1 MKNLAKQPAVK
12 LFVTLLACSLL
23 VYTSCKK
30 TDIAT
35 TTGSSSDGAS
45 DDVAKQI
52 GMNFYKALTG
62 GYNGMNINNGINAS
76 FNVNNN
82 HKTNSNKNPLC
93 GLTIDTTYSN
103 TTITGDTTFI
113 SSGAFKFTYTCS
125 ANNVDGYKLADTLNS
140 NVSDSTYK
148 SVNNVSQNY
157 VVKATDLTYKKLLT
171 NGTINTTSEYSVL
184 KKGITKGYN
193 NVYAQYAMVNVKVD
207 VSSGIA
213 DAVSGKATFHMLL
226 VNLPSNANPATDA
239 TVTGYTGVIFYLG
252 DHQAKLSILQANGKY
267 KSYMVNMLTGVT
279 TPI

>member
-1 MKNLAKQPAVK
+1 MKSITNKTAVK
-12 LFVTLLACSLL
+12 LFVALLACSLL

-30 TDIAT
+30 TQIT
-35 TTGSSSDGAS
+35 TSSSSSDGAS

-82 HKTNSNKNPLC
+82 HKTNPNKSPLC

-103 TTITGDTTFI
+103 TTKSGDTTFI

-125 ANNVDGYKLADTLNS
+125 GNNVDGYKLADTLNS
-140 NVSDSTYK
+140 NVSDSAYR

-157 VVKATDLTYKKLLT
+157 VVNALDNTYKKLKT
-171 NGTINTTSEYSVL
+171 NGNISTTSEYSSLDTGVVN
-184 KKGITKGYN
+184 GYN
-193 NVYAQYAMVNVKVD
+193 DVYATYSMTDVKVD
-207 VSSGIA
+207 ITSGIA
-213 DAVSGKATFHMLL
+213 DAVSGKATFKMKII
-226 VNLPSNANPATDA
+226 NLPVNSKGKPN
-239 TVTGYTGVIFYLG
+239 TVTYQGSITYLG
-252 DHQAKLSILQANGKY
+252 NHMAKLTIVTTGGKN
-267 KSYMVNMLTGVT
+267 KSYMVNMITGVT